1 MEQRKEVDSSQIK
14 YLKEIVNQIDILI
27 DKIKLESTEKL
38 LDNKNNIAVV
48 ALINQCLIYESSRLG
63 NTRKIINLI
72 NSFDGEGETE
82 DLKDVYNILV
92 QMDIGKLLVIV
103 SGVESI
109 LMGIRAEK
117 LYEIDEEI
125 ESDSLGGSEIIANQK
140 LFEQLL
146 FLKDDGVKLKLL
158 ISNSITQANVRNLVD
173 LSMADEYG
181 FRANDVHIIYKKTTQ
196 LFRNLRYLVEN
207 FRVYSE
213 ETNDA
218 INYLT
223 DEFIDRQSTDWDYDS
238 FLSVGDQYQ
247 ESAKQIYKRI
257 KSEVP
262 DIDESKIRDQVR
274 KQLDGTHDADSP
286 ENNMVYIFT
295 DKPESLIPDIIYNN
309 DINTPFSESIK
320 WDISLL
326 DTLSQNLYN
335 LIQYVDV
342 GIGIVKPEYRIDQ
355 LEKDVE
361 KGNINYIELKQS
373 QGFDWARKVAHEI
386 GGPIETV
393 RDNVRLIQN
402 YLTEKDLLAESL
414 LEGSEDEKFKIKSTV
429 ERILNS
435 TKVITNIVKGVSE
448 HGKLTPPNKTAICA
462 EDFQRIFKDLFDQ
475 IIINKDVK
483 LCFEIDDCTLIV
495 DKSLFIQVFKNLFE
509 NTKKYGF
516 DGFEGKKEIYISMK
530 CEEKTK
536 MFVLKYSNSGN
547 PVKCT
552 ENDYWEQFKTEDKQK
567 GSGLGMSIVKEIIDS
582 HGGTAKLEPESF
594 TSGHTL
600 TLTIPMKEESE

>member
-1 MEQRKEVDSSQIK
+1 MGSAHTKFFQEK
-14 YLKEIVNQIDILI
+14 VNQIDILI
-27 DKIKLESTEKL
+27 DKIRSESTENL
-38 LDNKNNIAVV
+38 LDKKNNVALV
-48 ALINQCLIYESSRLG
+48 ALINQCLIYERDES
-63 NTRKIINLI
+63 INKDSIFKLI
-72 NSFDGEGETE
+72 NSYAGKEEIE
-82 DLKDVYNILV
+82 DLNDVYSILV
-92 QMDIGKLLVIV
+92 QMDIEKLLVIV

-109 LMGIRAEK
+109 LMGIKAEILFK
-117 LYEIDEEI
+117 IGNELIDDDSI
-125 ESDSLGGSEIIANQK
+125 EGSEIVANQK

-146 FLKDDGVKLKLL
+146 FLKDDGEKLKLL
-158 ISNSITQANVRNLVD
+158 ISKSIKQANIRDLVD
-173 LSMADEYG
+173 LSMADNYG
-181 FRANDVHIIYKKTTQ
+181 FRGSGGGVHIIFKKINR
-196 LFRNLRYLVEN
+196 LFRNLKHLVEN
-207 FRVYSE
+207 FRVGSE
-213 ETNDA
+213 ETGDA
-218 INYLT
+218 INYLM
-223 DEFIDRQSTDWDYDS
+223 DEFTFRYRSDLDYDN
-238 FLSVGDQYQ
+238 FLNLGGQYQ

-257 KSEVP
+257 KSEAP

-274 KQLDGTHDADSP
+274 NQLGATHDADSSK
-286 ENNMVYIFT
+286 NNMVYILT
-295 DKPESLIPDIIYNN
+295 GRADSLIPDIIYNN

-335 LIQYVDV
+335 LIQFIDR

-355 LEKDVE
+355 LEKEVE
-361 KGNINYIELKQS
+361 KGSLNYIELKQS

-402 YLTEKDLLAESL
+402 YLTEKDLLVESL
-414 LEGSEDEKFKIKSTV
+414 LEGSEDEKFNIKSTV

-435 TKVITNIVKGVSE
+435 TKVITNIVRGVSE
-448 HGKLTPPNKTAICA
+448 HGKLTPPNKTAICT

-475 IIINKDVK
+475 IIINKDVN
-483 LCFEIDDCTLIV
+483 LRFEIDDCTLNV

-600 TLTIPMKEESE
+600 TLTIPMNKESE